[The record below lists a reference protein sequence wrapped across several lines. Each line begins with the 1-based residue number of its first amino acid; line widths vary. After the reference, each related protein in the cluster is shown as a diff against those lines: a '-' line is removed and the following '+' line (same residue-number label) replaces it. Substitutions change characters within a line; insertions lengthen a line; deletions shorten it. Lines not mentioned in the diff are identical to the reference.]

1 MDVLRTVA
9 YYGPNRWSSVP
20 TLEIHI
26 DRSAWKVRALHLNG
40 DAAARLLLWE
50 PMMTHRPHELLIED
64 KDTKYHDVS
73 LRDVLAVEDSFAE
86 VMRWTVCALGSAAGT
101 VPHFSRVLQQQ
112 DHLHRFVLAFEF
124 EEESLARACVD
135 TARRCMIAA
144 IRNDLFEPAIE
155 VRKLVDLADEVRLG
169 PSTRAILRSAVARGV
184 PYQRITTGSLVQLGE
199 GARQHRI
206 WTAETDATSSIAEDI
221 AQDKELTK
229 LILKRVGVPVP
240 DGRVAVTPEQASE
253 VASDIGYPV
262 VLKPRDANHGRGIS
276 FALNTAQE
284 VREAFGLAV
293 CENKSADAGVIVEQL
308 AIGVAHRLLVV
319 GDRLIAACRGEQDVV
334 VGDGKSTIIE
344 LIQTANRDPLRGEN
358 YTDILS
364 VIELDSVCLS
374 LLKRRGF
381 RPESVLS
388 VDQRVVVKINGDLTT
403 DETDEVHPDV
413 ARQAVLAAKAVGLN
427 VAGLDIIAE
436 EISQPLE
443 SQRGMVIEVNAGPGL
458 FMHVAPLHG
467 KPQPVGDA
475 IVEQMFPKGD
485 SGCIVIVGIANGSHA
500 QKIGKQLAALLRSKG
515 CCVGMA
521 LGDSVEVDG
530 QAPYGQGM
538 SDREKVSSLIAHPL
552 VESIVFTTDPAQT
565 AATGLACDR
574 CDVVIFPE
582 NNDRDFGYRADSV
595 TEGCDSNAATLGA
608 DTLSLLHAVPPG
620 GVVIVPVATDCLEQI
635 RTECRGEVMLYSTTA
650 STITLTRLET
660 RLNAHRAGGG
670 KSVRLVDQA
679 IVLGFGATTISVAI
693 RPESFL
699 EDSELVFHLLPAIAA
714 AWSLGADIQSLRN
727 VCDASD
733 RSL

>member
-1 MDVLRTVA
+1 
-9 YYGPNRWSSVP
+9 
-20 TLEIHI
+20 
-26 DRSAWKVRALHLNG
+26 
-40 DAAARLLLWE
+40 
-50 PMMTHRPHELLIED
+50 MMTHRPHELLIED

-135 TARRCMIAA
+135 TARRCVIAA

-169 PSTRAILRSAVARGV
+169 PSTRAILRAAVARGV

-199 GARQHRI
+199 EPG
-206 WTAETDATSSIAEDI
+206 SIVFGLLKRMLRVRLRKI
-221 AQDKELTK
+221 LQDKELTK

-276 FALNTAQE
+276 FALNTAHE

-364 VIELDSVCLS
+364 VIELDNLCLS

-500 QKIGKQLAALLRSKG
+500 QKIGKQLASLLRSKG

-538 SDREKVSSLIAHPL
+538 SDRE
-552 VESIVFTTDPAQT
+552 
-565 AATGLACDR
+565 
-574 CDVVIFPE
+574 
-582 NNDRDFGYRADSV
+582 
-595 TEGCDSNAATLGA
+595 
-608 DTLSLLHAVPPG
+608 
-620 GVVIVPVATDCLEQI
+620 
-635 RTECRGEVMLYSTTA
+635 
-650 STITLTRLET
+650 
-660 RLNAHRAGGG
+660 
-670 KSVRLVDQA
+670 
-679 IVLGFGATTISVAI
+679 
-693 RPESFL
+693 SFL
-699 EDSELVFHLLPAIAA
+699 
-714 AWSLGADIQSLRN
+714 ADCSSARGVN
-727 VCDASD
+727 CFYH
-733 RSL
+733 